1 MADCDAV
8 DVGLADT
15 VMGLCEVG
23 PFDIDEGC
31 CEEAENALLE
41 GLSVGCEETKTGV
54 KLAVGTADGAVDEGM
69 NVLLAVADGMEDGWY
84 VGATEVELIMGMKGL
99 RTDGRDVG

>member
-23 PFDIDEGC
+23 AFDIDEGC
-31 CEEAENALLE
+31 CDEVENAFLE
-41 GLSVGCEETKTGV
+41 GLSVGCEETKTDV
-54 KLAVGTADGAVDEGM
+54 KLAVGTADGTVDEEMG
-69 NVLLAVADGMEDGWY
+69 VLLAV
-84 VGATEVELIMGMKGL
+84 
-99 RTDGRDVG
+99 TDGAKVG